1 MKKLLI
7 LTFFTILTFSL
18 LLTTYGIFES
28 GILTGTFIK
37 IAAWE
42 VTINDSVITNENKTF
57 NINDIIWEGS
67 ENVLDGKV
75 APGMKG
81 YFDIVIDPKNTDVA
95 IRYDILY
102 NLDDLNEINSFIKI
116 TNVEE
121 INKNNL
127 ILTDKNTYTGLIDL
141 NYISSKKTH
150 IIRTYVEWIDD
161 EDNSQND
168 YLVGISDEI
177 FKISI
182 DINVIQYLG
191 EEIKEYVGE

>member
-18 LLTTYGIFES
+18 LVSTYGIFES
-28 GILTGTFIK
+28 GILTGTSIK

-42 VTINDSVITNENKTF
+42 ITINDSIITNENKTF
-57 NINDIIWEGS
+57 DVNDIIWEGS
-67 ENVLDGKV
+67 ENVLEGKV

-81 YFDIVIDPKNTDVA
+81 YFDIVIDPKNTDVS

-102 NLDDLNEINSFIKI
+102 NLEDLNKINSFFKI
-116 TNVEE
+116 TKVEE
-121 INKNNL
+121 IDNNNL
-127 ILTDKNTYTGLIDL
+127 ILTSKNTYTGLIDID
-141 NYISSKKTH
+141 NKKIHTV
-150 IIRTYVEWIDD
+150 RTYVEWIDD
-161 EDNSQND
+161 ENNGQND
-168 YLVGISDEI
+168 YLMGISDEI
-177 FKISI
+177 FKITI

>member
-18 LLTTYGIFES
+18 LVTTYGIFES
-28 GILTGTFIK
+28 GILSGTSIK

-42 VTINDSVITNENKTF
+42 VTINDSIITNENKTF

-81 YFDIVIDPKNTDVA
+81 YFDIIIDPKNTDVA

-102 NLDDLNEINSFIKI
+102 NLDDLNEINSFFKI
-116 TNVEE
+116 TKVEE
-121 INKNNL
+121 IDNNNL
-127 ILTDKNTYTGLIDL
+127 ILTDKNTYTGIIDL
-141 NYISSKKTH
+141 SYISSKKTH
-150 IIRTYVEWIDD
+150 TIRTYVEWIDD
-161 EDNSQND
+161 ENNSHND
-168 YLVGISDEI
+168 YLMGISDEI

>member
-18 LLTTYGIFES
+18 LVTTYGIFES
-28 GILTGTFIK
+28 GILSGTSIK
-37 IAAWE
+37 VAAWE
-42 VTINDSVITNENKTF
+42 VTINDSIITNENKTF

-81 YFDIVIDPKNTDVA
+81 YFDIVIDPKNTDVS

-102 NLDDLNEINSFIKI
+102 NLEDLNKINSFFKI

-127 ILTDKNTYTGLIDL
+127 IKTDENTYTGLIDI
-141 NYISSKKTH
+141 NNKNTH
-150 IIRTYVEWIDD
+150 TIRTYVEWIDD
-161 EDNSQND
+161 ENNGQND
-168 YLVGISDEI
+168 YLMGISDEI